1 MVQSLVKT
9 IIVHWL
15 PALLLRGMDR
25 VYVREKREKRCSDAG
40 KKNVL
45 QVTTTKFAEVD
56 TGAFTLFAFMV

>member
-1 MVQSLVKT
+1 M
-9 IIVHWL
+9 VHWL

-25 VYVREKREKRCSDAG
+25 VYVREKREKLCSDAG